1 MKEEAFGVIRSLSD
15 MALSADTYINWI
27 YCHGYDAA
35 TRPKYRMFHL
45 QPKLKAEVST
55 HGVLA
60 GEVVEKWQRKHCKVA
75 RKSKNDDERS
85 SFAPIGGSARKPKA
99 PLPIYKKTDIDPYA
113 TPVKRRVGLEG
124 VKLSLNSSDY
134 K

>member
-1 MKEEAFGVIRSLSD
+1 MIRSLSD

-27 YCHGYDAA
+27 YCHGYDTA

-45 QPKLKAEVST
+45 QPKLKAEVNT

-60 GEVVEKWQRKHCKVA
+60 GEVVEKWQRKNCKVA
-75 RKSKNDDERS
+75 RSSKKFNG
-85 SFAPIGGSARKPKA
+85 APLKTPIGGSSRKPKTL
-99 PLPIYKKTDIDPYA
+99 LPMYKKTDIDPFV
-113 TPVKRRVGLEG
+113 TPVKSKVGLEN